1 MQGSFK
7 FYGIM
12 EQAKVLINLVA
23 PQNLNIFYEGRISY
37 GKKVLCY
44 LSLQHND
51 VSENNTD
58 DPKSSD
64 DDATKTKKMN
74 SARYNLFR
82 YKSKDITDMTY
93 NCKYPLKLIILVSTV
108 YLPLYVGVGL
118 CPCLWIWQYNM
129 TLTQPRFSKRCHCPI
144 YRSITWRFFLQSSL
158 RSMLICGQSC
168 YNK

>member
-1 MQGSFK
+1 
-7 FYGIM
+7 M

-93 NCKYPLKLIILVSTV
+93 NCKYPCINCIPTIVCRCGPMSVPMSVPMNLTV
-108 YLPLYVGVGL
+108 
-118 CPCLWIWQYNM
+118 
-129 TLTQPRFSKRCHCPI
+129 
-144 YRSITWRFFLQSSL
+144 
-158 RSMLICGQSC
+158 
-168 YNK
+168 